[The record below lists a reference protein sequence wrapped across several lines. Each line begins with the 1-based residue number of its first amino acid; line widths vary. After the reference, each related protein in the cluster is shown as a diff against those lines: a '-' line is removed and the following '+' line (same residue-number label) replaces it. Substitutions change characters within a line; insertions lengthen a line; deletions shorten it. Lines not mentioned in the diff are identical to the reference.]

1 MPYADFDATQA
12 RGMWSPPNGASPQML
27 PDRWRNNPGDAI
39 VTDLP
44 DKTDD
49 ELVALGWL
57 KVDMPSYE
65 TKGVA
70 FLTNSYNWN
79 SSTKTYDATE
89 LDESEKRKRVNY
101 QNFWNLLLDSDVYA
115 TMKTASSTTLAAN
128 TLLTEFIALLDDA
141 KRGEVHTTSGGVTI
155 KIQTS
160 ITGILAGITF
170 SADEL
175 AELQTLF
182 DSTGMSAI
190 YTLS

>member
-12 RGMWSPPNGASPQML
+12 RGMWSPPNGAAPQML
-27 PDRWRNNPGDAI
+27 PDRWRDNPGDAI
-39 VTDLP
+39 VTDIP

-57 KVDMPSYE
+57 KVDMPSYA
-65 TKGVA
+65 TKGAA
-70 FLTNSYNWN
+70 FFSNSYSWN

-89 LDESEKRKRVNY
+89 LDEVNKNNNINY
-101 QNFWNLLLDSDVYA
+101 DGFWNLLLDTNVYA
-115 TMKTASSTTLAAN
+115 TMKTAASTALAAN

-141 KRGEVHTTSGGVTI
+141 KRGGANTT

-170 SADEL
+170 STDEL
-175 AELQTLF
+175 TELQTLF
-182 DSTGMSAI
+182 DSTGMSVV

>member
-1 MPYADFDATQA
+1 MAYTDFAATEA
-12 RGMWSPPNGASPQML
+12 RGMWSPPNGAAPQML
-27 PDRWRNNPGDAI
+27 PDQWKDNPEDALRY
-39 VTDLP
+39 DLP

-49 ELVALGWL
+49 ELVALGWK
-57 KVDMPSYE
+57 KVDGPSYAVN
-65 TKGVA
+65 GAA
-70 FLTNSYNWN
+70 FFNNSYAWN
-79 SSTKTYDATE
+79 SSTRVYDATE
-89 LDESEKRKRVNY
+89 LEDLVKESRVNY
-101 QNFWNLLLDSDVYA
+101 EMFWTNLLDADVYT
-115 TMKTASSTTLAAN
+115 TMKTAASSALAAN

-141 KRGEVHTTSGGVTI
+141 KRGVANTT
-155 KIQTS
+155 KIQES

>member
-1 MPYADFDATQA
+1 MPYADIDATQA
-12 RGMWSPPNGASPQML
+12 RGMWSPPNKAAPQML

-44 DKTDD
+44 NKTDD

-57 KVDMPSYE
+57 KVDMPSYA
-65 TKGVA
+65 TKGAA
-70 FLTNSYNWN
+70 FFSNLYNWN
-79 SSTKTYDATE
+79 SSTRTYDTTE
-89 LDESEKRKRVNY
+89 LDELEKHQRVDY
-101 QNFWNLLLDSDVYA
+101 QNFWNLLLDTDVYV
-115 TMKTASSTTLAAN
+115 TMKTASSTALAAN

-141 KRGEVHTTSGGVTI
+141 KRGNANIT

-175 AELQTLF
+175 AELRTLF
-182 DSTGMSAI
+182 DSTGMSSI

>member
-1 MPYADFDATQA
+1 MPYADFDATEA
-12 RGMWSPPNGASPQML
+12 RGMFSPPNGAAPQML
-27 PDRWRNNPGDAI
+27 PDRWRDNPGDAI

-49 ELVALGWL
+49 ELVALGW
-57 KVDMPSYE
+57 VGPIQMPPTPGTSYFTHSYE
-65 TKGVA
+65 
-70 FLTNSYNWN
+70 WN
-79 SSTKTYDATE
+79 TETRSYDATE
-89 LDESEKRKRVNY
+89 LDEFEKRRRVNY
-101 QNFWNLLLDSDVYA
+101 QQFWNDLIDGSVYS
-115 TMKTASSTTLAAN
+115 TMKTAASTALAAN

-141 KRGEVHTTSGGVTI
+141 KRGSANTT

-182 DSTGMSAI
+182 DSTGMGSI

>member
-1 MPYADFDATQA
+1 MAYTDFAATEA
-12 RGMWSPPNGASPQML
+12 RGMWSPPNGAAPQML
-27 PDRWRNNPGDAI
+27 PDQWKDNPEDALRY
-39 VTDLP
+39 DLP

-57 KVDMPSYE
+57 KVDMPSYA
-65 TKGVA
+65 TNGAA
-70 FLTNSYNWN
+70 FFSNSYEWN
-79 SSTKTYDATE
+79 SSTRVYDVTE
-89 LDESEKRKRVNY
+89 LEDYEKERRVNY
-101 QNFWNLLLDSDVYA
+101 DEFWTDLLDTDVYV
-115 TMKTASSTTLAAN
+115 TMKTAASSALAAN

-141 KRGEVHTTSGGVTI
+141 KRERANIT
-155 KIQTS
+155 KMQAS

-182 DSTGMSAI
+182 DSTGMSAV

>member
-1 MPYADFDATQA
+1 MAYTDFAATEA
-12 RGMWSPPNGASPQML
+12 RGMWSPPNGAAPQML
-27 PDRWRNNPGDAI
+27 PDQWKDNPEDTLR
-39 VTDLP
+39 TDLP

-65 TKGVA
+65 TLGA
-70 FLTNSYNWN
+70 AIFSNSYEWN
-79 SSTKTYDATE
+79 SSTRTYDATE
-89 LDESEKRKRVNY
+89 LEDY
-101 QNFWNLLLDSDVYA
+101 QKERGVEYDKFWTDLLDTDVYA
-115 TMKTASSTTLAAN
+115 TMKTAASTALAAN

-141 KRGEVHTTSGGVTI
+141 KRGYANTT
-155 KIQTS
+155 KMQAS

-182 DSTGMSAI
+182 DSTGMSAV

>member
-1 MPYADFDATQA
+1 MPYADIDATQA
-12 RGMWSPPNGASPQML
+12 RGMWSPPNRAAPQML
-27 PDRWRNNPGDAI
+27 PDRWRDNPGDAI

-57 KVDMPSYE
+57 KVDMPSYA
-65 TKGVA
+65 TNGA
-70 FLTNSYNWN
+70 SIFSNSYNWN
-79 SSTKTYDATE
+79 SSTRTYDATE
-89 LDESEKRKRVNY
+89 LDEVRKNNNVNY
-101 QNFWNLLLDSDVYA
+101 YGFWNLLLDTNVYT
-115 TMKTASSTTLAAN
+115 TMKTASSTALSAN

-141 KRGEVHTTSGGVTI
+141 KRGNANTT